1 MTESALPKLLVV
13 EDDSGLQRQMKWALT
28 EHFDVLLASAR
39 PEALALAIEQKPVLA
54 VIDLGLPPDPDGAT
68 EGLALLEGLIEND
81 PNIKVVVASG
91 NEDRDNA
98 LSAISIG
105 AYDFYSKPVEV
116 EALKLILQRAYY
128 LRQLEDENR
137 RLAVPEERPLAGII
151 AASDVMLE
159 VCRAVERVS
168 TTNVSVLVQG
178 ESGTGKEVIAKAIH
192 DLSARKDAP
201 FVAINCAAIPENL
214 LESEL
219 FGHEK
224 GSFTGAFR
232 QYIGRAEQAQ
242 GGTLFLDEIG
252 DMPFPL
258 QSKLLRFL
266 ESRTVQRLG
275 GNKDIPID
283 VRVVSAS
290 NRDLEGMTKTDEFRG
305 DLYFRLNEVGLVM
318 PPLRDRGGDVS
329 LLASFLLKKYAQ
341 AYERPKVQFTPQ
353 ALNAIRSHDWPGNIR
368 EMENRIKKAIVLA
381 DGDRVDAAALG
392 LSTATSVENLLDLKE
407 AREKAEA
414 DAITAAMNACDNN
427 VSKAAKILGVSRPT
441 LYNLLSVHDLKF

>member
-1 MTESALPKLLVV
+1 MTEATIPKLLVV
-13 EDDSGLQRQMKWALT
+13 EDDAGLQRQMKWALA
-28 EHFDVLLASAR
+28 EHFDVLLAGTRAD
-39 PEALALAIEQKPVLA
+39 ALALAKDQSPVLA

-68 EGLALLEGLIEND
+68 EGLALLEGLIDND

-91 NEDRDNA
+91 NEDRENA

-105 AYDFYSKPVEV
+105 AYDFYSKPVEI
-116 EALKLILQRAYY
+116 EALKLILQRAHY

-137 RLAVPEERPLAGII
+137 RLAVTEDRPLEGII
-151 AASDVMLE
+151 AASDVMLD
-159 VCRAVERVS
+159 VCRSVERVA
-168 TTNVSVLVQG
+168 TTNVSVLIQG

-192 DLSARKDAP
+192 DLSARRDAP
-201 FVAINCAAIPENL
+201 FIAINCAAIPENL

-252 DMPFPL
+252 DMPFSL

-275 GNKDIPID
+275 GTKDIPID

-318 PPLRDRGGDVS
+318 PPLRDRGGDIT
-329 LLASFLLKKYAQ
+329 LLASFLLKKYGQ
-341 AYERPKVQFTPQ
+341 VYDRNKVHFTPQ
-353 ALNAIRSHDWPGNIR
+353 ALNAVRSHPWPGNIR
-368 EMENRIKKAIVLA
+368 EMENRIKKAVVLA
-381 DGDRVDAAALG
+381 DGDRVDSAALG
-392 LSTATSVENLLDLKE
+392 LSDAVSPESLLDLKE
-407 AREKAEA
+407 ARDKAEA
-414 DAITAAMNACDNN
+414 EAITAAMVACDQN

>member
-1 MTESALPKLLVV
+1 MSKDVPPKLLVV
-13 EDDSGLQRQMKWALT
+13 EDDSGLQRQMKWALADL
-28 EHFDVLLASAR
+28 FDVSLASTR
-39 PEALALAIEQKPVLA
+39 PEALALAKEHNPPLA

-68 EGLALLEGLIEND
+68 EGLSLLEGLIDND

-105 AYDFYSKPVEV
+105 AYDFYSKPVEI
-116 EALKLILQRAYY
+116 EALKLILQRAHY

-137 RLAVPEERPLAGII
+137 RLAVTDDRPLEGII
-151 AASDVMLE
+151 AGSDVMLE
-159 VCRAVERVS
+159 VCRSVERVA
-168 TTNVSVLVQG
+168 TTNVSVLIQG

-192 DLSARKDAP
+192 DLSVRKEAP
-201 FVAINCAAIPENL
+201 FIAINCAAIPENL

-252 DMPFPL
+252 DMPFSL

-275 GNKDIPID
+275 GSKDIPID
-283 VRVVSAS
+283 VRVISAS

-305 DLYFRLNEVGLVM
+305 DLYFRLNEVGLMM
-318 PPLRDRGGDVS
+318 PPLRDRGDDIG
-329 LLASFLLKKYAQ
+329 LLASFLLNKYGQ
-341 AYERPKVQFTPQ
+341 VYERPKVHFTAQ
-353 ALNAIRSHDWPGNIR
+353 ALSAIKSHAWPGNIR
-368 EMENRIKKAIVLA
+368 EMENRIKKAVVLA
-381 DGDRVDAAALG
+381 EGDRVDGAALG
-392 LSTATSVENLLDLKE
+392 LSAAVAPENLLDLKQ

-414 DAITAAMNACDNN
+414 EAITAAMMACDQN